1 MKLNSAKC
9 RIVAAIKR
17 KKNAKGQPIGKER
30 EENSEKNMIEMRK
43 INKKQTERKIKTKQ
57 NHQER
62 EKEKRKKQKKKE
74 EGK

>member
-1 MKLNSAKC
+1 MSDCGGDK
-9 RIVAAIKR
+9 KR
-17 KKNAKGQPIGKER
+17 EKKNAKGQPIGKER
-30 EENSEKNMIEMRK
+30 EENSEKNMIEMRNT
-43 INKKQTERKIKTKQ
+43 NKKQTERKIKTKQ